1 MNKPTQTKQQ
11 PANLPTFNGI
21 PVIKPTTPKQ
31 PATLPET
38 GYIRVQKLIQII
50 PFSASTIWR
59 KAKNGSFPAPVKLS
73 EQITAWRVEDV
84 QAWMQARDGGQ

>member
-1 MNKPTQTKQQ
+1 MNTSKP
-11 PANLPTFNGI
+11 A
-21 PVIKPTTPKQ
+21 TPKQ
-31 PATLPET
+31 PTTPATLPKT

-59 KAKNGSFPAPVKLS
+59 KAKNGSFPSPVKLS

-84 QAWMQARDGGQ
+84 QAWMQARDAGQ

>member
-1 MNKPTQTKQQ
+1 MNTPKPAPSTQT
-11 PANLPTFNGI
+11 
-21 PVIKPTTPKQ
+21 TT
-31 PATLPET
+31 PATLPKT

-59 KAKNGSFPAPVKLS
+59 KSKNGSFPSPVKLS

-84 QAWMQARDGGQ
+84 QAWMQAKDGGQ